1 MIIVLNN
8 KSNFNKDEFLNYMEE
23 LAQINYRNPLILC
36 PSSPYLSMCS
46 DITFGLG
53 SQNVSKDNLTSR
65 TGEITAAQLKSL
77 GVSYCIVGH
86 SDRRI
91 NNHETNE
98 YINCQINN
106 LLSENIIPI
115 LCVGESKEEYDKNIT
130 KEVIL
135 NEIKSAIKNIS
146 YDNHQKI
153 IVAYE
158 PIWAIGSKTPP
169 TISEIEEVVHF
180 IKSIIPNNKVLYG
193 GGINNNN
200 IFEIA
205 DLQSI
210 DGLLIGGLG
219 CNSES
224 LKSTLEIL
232 DKK

>member
-8 KSNFNKDEFLNYMEE
+8 KSNFNKEEFLNYMEE
-23 LAQINYRNPLILC
+23 LSRINYKKPLILC
-36 PSSPYLSMCS
+36 PSTSYLSLCS
-46 DITFGLG
+46 DIAFGLG

-65 TGEITAAQLKSL
+65 TGEITATQLKSL

-91 NNHETNE
+91 NNHETDE

-135 NEIKSAIKNIS
+135 NEIQSAIRNTS
-146 YDNHQKI
+146 YDNQQKI

-158 PIWAIGSKTPP
+158 PIWAIGSKVPP
-169 TISEIEEVVHF
+169 MINEIEEVVNF
-180 IKSIIPNNKVLYG
+180 IKSIMPNNKVLYG
-193 GGINNNN
+193 GGITNDN
-200 IFEIA
+200 IFEIT
-205 DLQSI
+205 DLQNI
-210 DGLLIGGLG
+210 DGLLIGSLG
-219 CNSES
+219 CNSEL
-224 LKSTLEIL
+224 LKNVLEII